1 MLKSLESI
9 EIVLKDGYRRVAFK
23 INENCILTYNK
34 MGDILIGDINLTNY
48 KVVGHLDADMGFG
61 KVIENIVSNSPD
73 IKVEPLAVRKALLRF
88 YGVMY
93 CEEPINYRSYNK
105 IRFNESMNCY
115 SLDFGRGEVLTG
127 SSNKFVVMN
136 GYDRNLIAVKVCNK
150 ENLKLI
156 EELCIRMNITNSEI
170 MEVKNDKTIL
180 HSLLETLYE
189 NSMESINLSNLMI
202 KPTQKYVAS

>member
-73 IKVEPLAVRKALLRF
+73 IKVEPLAIRKALLRF

-136 GYDRNLIAVKVCNK
+136 GYNRNLIGVKVCNK

-156 EELCIRMNITNSEI
+156 EELCIKMNITNPDI
-170 MEVKNDKTIL
+170 MQMKDNKTML
-180 HSLLETLYE
+180 RNLLETLYD
-189 NSMESINLSNLMI
+189 NSKEHVNLNKFVMNAV
-202 KPTQKYVAS
+202 KGCAAV